1 MKRTL
6 SLLALLACLSATAEN
21 LPAPGTLSSSLSEW
35 ASSAAASP
43 ATAVQQFTLS
53 NGMQLI
59 VQPDRRAPTAVHM
72 LWLRVG
78 AMDEVDG
85 TTGVAHVLEHMMFK
99 GSKKLAPGEFS
110 RRVAALG
117 GQENAFTSRDYT
129 GYYQQIPAN
138 RLRDVMALEADR
150 FANNQWPDEEF
161 TKEIEV
167 VKEERRMRT
176 EDNPRAML
184 FEQLSAT
191 VFQSNPYRRPIV
203 GWMSDLNA
211 MTPDDVR
218 EFHAKWYV
226 PANAAIVIAG
236 DVDVQQVKAWA
247 EETYGQIP
255 ARPSAVSKPR
265 EETPQLGLRRIEV
278 KQPAEQAY
286 VALAYRVPS
295 IRNVQNLT
303 AADKDALALLVL
315 SAVLDGYDGA
325 RLERALV
332 QGKDRVADGV
342 SSSAGIM
349 GRGPSLFILSG
360 VPAKG
365 KTTAQLE
372 QALQAQIARIAKEGV
387 NAAELE
393 RVKTQWMASQVYE
406 RDSVMGQAQSLGNY
420 WVMGMPVDA
429 DELLVKELMKITA
442 ADVQRVAG
450 QYFGQDQL
458 TIATLVPQPRASG
471 QAVRSAAPAAVNS
484 ATLQH

>member
-6 SLLALLACLSATAEN
+6 SLLMLVASLSAAAEN
-21 LPAPGTLSSSLSEW
+21 SAPAGTISASLNEW
-35 ASSAAASP
+35 ASTQKANP
-43 ATAVQQFTLS
+43 ATAVQQFTLA

-85 TTGVAHVLEHMMFK
+85 TTGVAHALEHMMFK
-99 GSKKLAPGEFS
+99 GSQQLAPGEFS

-117 GQENAFTSRDYT
+117 GQENAFTNRDYT
-129 GYYQQIPAN
+129 GYYQQIPSN

-150 FANNQWPDEEF
+150 FAHNQWPDAEF

-167 VKEERRMRT
+167 IKEERRMRT
-176 EDNPRAML
+176 EDNPRGML
-184 FEQLSAT
+184 FEQLSAA
-191 VFQSNPYRRPIV
+191 VFMANPYGRPVV
-203 GWMSDLNA
+203 GWMNDLDA
-211 MTPDDVR
+211 MTAGDVR
-218 EFHAKWYV
+218 NFHRDWYV

-236 DVDVQQVKAWA
+236 DVDVAQVKAWA

-255 ARPSAVSKPR
+255 ARTSAISKPR
-265 EETPQLGLRRIEV
+265 EEPLQIGVRRIEV
-278 KQPAEQAY
+278 KQPAEQAF
-286 VALAYRVPS
+286 VAMAYRVPS

-303 AADKDALALLVL
+303 AQDKDALALLVL

-332 QGKDRVADGV
+332 QGKDRVADSA

-349 GRGPSLFILSG
+349 GRGPALFMLTG

-365 KTTAQLE
+365 KTAAQLE
-372 QALQAQIARIAKEGV
+372 KALRAQIVRVAKDGV
-387 NAAELE
+387 NAAELQ
-393 RVKTQWMASQVYE
+393 RVKTQWLASQIYE
-406 RDSVMGQAQSLGNY
+406 RDSVMGQAQGLGNY
-420 WVMGMPVDA
+420 WVMGMPVNA
-429 DELLVKELMKITA
+429 DDLLVKALMDISA

-450 QYFGQDQL
+450 QYFGDDQL
-458 TIATLVPQPRASG
+458 TVGTLVPQPRPAG
-471 QAVRSAAPAAVNS
+471 QAARPASAVDAN
-484 ATLQH
+484 TLQH

>member
-21 LPAPGTLSSSLSEW
+21 LPASGTLSSSLSEW
-35 ASSAAASP
+35 ASTASANP
-43 ATAVQQFTLS
+43 ATAVQQFTLR

-78 AMDEVDG
+78 AIDEVDG

-99 GSKKLAPGEFS
+99 GSKQLAPGEFS

-117 GQENAFTSRDYT
+117 GQENAFTNRDYT

-150 FANNQWPDEEF
+150 FAHNQWPDEEF

-191 VFQSNPYRRPIV
+191 VFQSNPYRRPVV
-203 GWMSDLNA
+203 GWMSDLDA

-218 EFHAKWYV
+218 DFHQRWYV
-226 PANAAIVIAG
+226 PANAVIVIAG
-236 DVDVQQVKAWA
+236 DVDVEQVRTWA

-255 ARPSAVSKPR
+255 ARASAVSKPR
-265 EETPQLGLRRIEV
+265 EEPVQMGLRRIEL

-286 VALAYRVPS
+286 VAMAYRVPS

-303 AADKDALALLVL
+303 KQDTDALALLVL

-332 QGKDRVADGV
+332 QGKDRVADSA

-349 GRGPSLFILSG
+349 GRGPSLFMLSG
-360 VPAKG
+360 IPAKG
-365 KTTAQLE
+365 KTSLQLE
-372 QALQAQIARIAKEGV
+372 KALRAQVDRIAKEGV
-387 NAAELE
+387 SADELE
-393 RVKTQWMASQVYE
+393 RVKTQWMASQIYE

-420 WVMGMPVDA
+420 WVVGMPVNA
-429 DELLVKELMKITA
+429 DELLVKELMQITA

-450 QYFGQDQL
+450 QYFGDDQL
-458 TIATLVPQPRASG
+458 TIGTLVPQPRATG
-471 QAVRSAAPAAVNS
+471 ETPRPAADS
-484 ATLQH
+484 DGSTLQH

>member
-6 SLLALLACLSATAEN
+6 SLLALVACLSATAEN

-85 TTGVAHVLEHMMFK
+85 TTGVAHALEHMMFK

-117 GQENAFTSRDYT
+117 GQENAFTNLDYT
-129 GYYQQIPAN
+129 GYYQQIPSN
-138 RLRDVMALEADR
+138 RLREVMELEADR
-150 FANNQWPDEEF
+150 FAHNHWPDEEF
-161 TKEIEV
+161 KKEIEV
-167 VKEERRMRT
+167 IKEERRMRT

-191 VFQSNPYRRPIV
+191 VFQSNPYRRPVV

-226 PANAAIVIAG
+226 PGNAAIVIAG
-236 DVDVQQVKAWA
+236 DVDVEKVKAWA

-255 ARPSAVSKPR
+255 ARPVATSKPR
-265 EETPQLGLRRIEV
+265 EETQQLGLRRIEV

-286 VALAYRVPS
+286 VAMAYRVPS
-295 IRNVQNLT
+295 IRHVQNLT
-303 AADKDALALLVL
+303 QDDKDALALLVL

-332 QGKDRVADGV
+332 QGKDRVADSA

-393 RVKTQWMASQVYE
+393 RVKTQWMASQIYE

-420 WVMGMPVDA
+420 WVMGMPVNA
-429 DELLVKELMKITA
+429 DDLLVKELMKITA

-471 QAVRSAAPAAVNS
+471 QAPRSAAPVNS
-484 ATLQH
+484 STLQH

>member
-6 SLLALLACLSATAEN
+6 SLLALVASLSAGAEN
-21 LPAPGTLSSSLSEW
+21 LAPAGTLSSSLAEW
-35 ASSAAASP
+35 ASTQTASP
-43 ATAVQQFTLS
+43 ATAAQQFTLS

-117 GQENAFTSRDYT
+117 GQENAFTNRDYT
-129 GYYQQIPAN
+129 GYYQQIPSS
-138 RLRDVMALEADR
+138 RLRDVMELEADR
-150 FANNQWPDEEF
+150 FANNHWPDEEF
-161 TKEIEV
+161 KKEIEV

-176 EDNPRAML
+176 EDNPRSML

-191 VFQSNPYRRPIV
+191 VFQSNPYRRPVV

-211 MTPDDVR
+211 MTAQDVR
-218 EFHAKWYV
+218 DFHQRWYV

-236 DVDVQQVKAWA
+236 DVDVAQVRQWA
-247 EETYGQIP
+247 EATYGQIP
-255 ARPSAVSKPR
+255 AREAATSKPR
-265 EETPQLGLRRIEV
+265 EEAPQLGLRRIEV

-286 VALAYRVPS
+286 VAMAYRVPS

-303 AADKDALALLVL
+303 AEDKDALALLVL

-332 QGKDRVADGV
+332 QGKDRVADSA

-365 KTTAQLE
+365 KSTAQLE
-372 QALQAQIARIAKEGV
+372 KALQAQIARIAKEGV

-393 RVKTQWMASQVYE
+393 RVKTQWMASQIYE

-420 WVMGMPVDA
+420 WVMNMPVNA
-429 DELLVKELMKITA
+429 DELLVKALMQINA
-442 ADVQRVAG
+442 ADVQRVAS
-450 QYFGQDQL
+450 QYFGTDQL
-458 TIATLVPQPRASG
+458 TIATLVPQPRAAG
-471 QAVRSAAPAAVNS
+471 QTPRPSAGNGT
-484 ATLQH
+484 TLQH

>member
-6 SLLALLACLSATAEN
+6 SLLALMACLSATAEN

-35 ASSAAASP
+35 ASSAAANP

-78 AMDEVDG
+78 AMEEVDG
-85 TTGVAHVLEHMMFK
+85 TTGVAHALEHMMFK
-99 GSKKLAPGEFS
+99 GSQKLAPGEFS

-117 GQENAFTSRDYT
+117 GQENAFTNRDYT
-129 GYYQQIPAN
+129 GYYQQIPSN
-138 RLRDVMALEADR
+138 RLREVMELESDR
-150 FANNQWPDEEF
+150 FAHNHWPDDEF
-161 TKEIEV
+161 KKEIEV
-167 VKEERRMRT
+167 IKEERRMRT

-191 VFQSNPYRRPIV
+191 VFQSNPYRRPVV

-226 PANAAIVIAG
+226 PGNAAIVIAG
-236 DVDVQQVKAWA
+236 DVDVEKVKAWA

-255 ARPSAVSKPR
+255 ARPVATSKPR
-265 EETPQLGLRRIEV
+265 EETQQLGLRRIEV

-286 VALAYRVPS
+286 VAMAYRVPS

-303 AADKDALALLVL
+303 QDDKDALALLVL

-332 QGKDRVADGV
+332 QGKDRVADSA

-372 QALQAQIARIAKEGV
+372 KALQAQIARIAKEGI

-393 RVKTQWMASQVYE
+393 RVKTQWTASQIYE

-420 WVMGMPVDA
+420 WVMGMPVNA

-442 ADVQRVAG
+442 AAVQRVAG
-450 QYFGQDQL
+450 QYFGPDQL
-458 TIATLVPQPRASG
+458 TIATLVPQPRAAG
-471 QAVRSAAPAAVNS
+471 QAPLPAAPVNS
-484 ATLQH
+484 STLQH

>member
-6 SLLALLACLSATAEN
+6 SLLALVA
-21 LPAPGTLSSSLSEW
+21 SL
-35 ASSAAASP
+35 SAAAENTAPASTFSATLPQSASTAVASP
-43 ATAVQQFTLS
+43 ASAVQEFTLR
-53 NGMQLI
+53 NGMKLI
-59 VQPDRRAPTAVHM
+59 IQPDHRAPTVINM
-72 LWLRVG
+72 VWLRVG

-99 GSKKLAPGEFS
+99 GSQKIEPGEFS

-117 GQENAFTSRDYT
+117 GQENAFTNRDYT

-138 RLRDVMALEADR
+138 RLREVMELDADR
-150 FANNQWPDEEF
+150 FANNQWPDSEF

-176 EDNPRAML
+176 EDNPHGML

-191 VFQSNPYRRPIV
+191 VFQANPYGHPVV
-203 GWMSDLNA
+203 GWMSDLDA

-218 EFHAKWYV
+218 AFHKQWYV
-226 PANAAIVIAG
+226 PANAAVVIAG
-236 DVDVQQVKAWA
+236 DVDVEQVKQWA

-255 ARPSAVSKPR
+255 ARPSATGKPR
-265 EETPQLGLRRIEV
+265 EEPAQLGMRRIDV

-286 VALAYRVPS
+286 VAMAYRVPS

-303 AADKDALALLVL
+303 VQDKDALALLVL

-325 RLERALV
+325 RLERGLV
-332 QGKDRVADGV
+332 QGKDRVADSA
-342 SSSAGIM
+342 SSSAGVM

-365 KTTAQLE
+365 KTTPQLE
-372 QALQAQIARIAKEGV
+372 QALRAQVQRIAKEGV
-387 NAAELE
+387 SEAELK
-393 RVKTQWMASQVYE
+393 RVKTQWRASQVYE

-420 WVMGMPVDA
+420 WVMGMPVNADDLLLDA
-429 DELLVKELMKITA
+429 LMQVTP

-450 QYFGQDQL
+450 QYFGDDQL
-458 TIATLVPQPRASG
+458 TVGTLVPQ
-471 QAVRSAAPAAVNS
+471 QRSAAAAERPAVVAS
-484 ATLQH
+484 PKH